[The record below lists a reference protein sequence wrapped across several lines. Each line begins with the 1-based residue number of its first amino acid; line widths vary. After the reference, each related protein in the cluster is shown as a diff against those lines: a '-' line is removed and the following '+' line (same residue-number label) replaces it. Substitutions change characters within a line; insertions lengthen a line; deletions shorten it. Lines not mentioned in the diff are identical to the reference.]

1 MHDLAVIVVSTNE
14 AHWLRPALST
24 VFEHAGDIELDV
36 VVADNASTDGTR
48 DLVESEFPGARI
60 VGCENH
66 GFAHANNRAWMT
78 TDARYALFLNPDTE
92 IVDGTFAELVAAMDE
107 RPDVGLAGVKQVTG
121 DGELFPTIR
130 RFPNALRALGE
141 ALGSE
146 RWPVQ
151 PRWAGERE
159 LDLSVYEHERLIDW
173 TSGSFMLARREALL
187 SVGILDERSFIY
199 GEEPDL
205 CLRMRRAGWEIR
217 HFPWMTIVHHAGKAG
232 INPRMEAQNAFAR
245 RHHALVHFG
254 RGHRLAF
261 LAAHSLRY
269 GLRAAVPGRGE
280 DGPRRREASRW
291 ALRVLWGVAPPP
303 FGPPPRQAVPA
314 SQPESSPRQS
324 VGA

>member
-1 MHDLAVIVVSTNE
+1 MHDLAIIVVSTNE

-24 VFEHAGDIELDV
+24 VFTHVGEITIDV
-36 VVADNASTDGTR
+36 VVADNESTDGTR
-48 DLVESEFPGARI
+48 ELVEREFPDAR
-60 VGCENH
+60 VVDCENH

-92 IVDGTFAELVAAMDE
+92 IAEGSFAQLVAAMDE
-107 RPDVGLAGVKQVTG
+107 RPQVGLAGVRQVTG

-146 RWPVQ
+146 RWPVRL
-151 PRWAGERE
+151 RWAGERE
-159 LDLSVYEHERLIDW
+159 LDLSLYDRELEIDW

-187 SVGILDERSFIY
+187 SGGILDERSFIY

-205 CLRMRRAGWEIR
+205 CLRLRRSGWEIR

-245 RHHALVHFG
+245 RHHAVVHFG
-254 RGHRLAF
+254 RAHRAAF

-269 GLRAAVPGRGE
+269 GLRAAVPGGGE
-280 DGPRRREASRW
+280 DGGRRRHASRW
-291 ALRVLWGVAPPP
+291 ALKVLWGLETSP
-303 FGPPPRQAVPA
+303 FGMPPGQAVRA
-314 SQPESSPRQS
+314 EAPERPSIR
-324 VGA
+324 A